1 MLKFKINVEKIYYK
15 EVVVYADDK
24 DHALE
29 IASELD
35 DFMEVNDTTYAES
48 NYDAVEIDNFEEGDE
63 LYEPVQDYLK

>member
-1 MLKFKINVEKIYYK
+1 MKKFKINVEKIYYK

-48 NYDAVEIDNFEEGDE
+48 NYDAKEIDNFEEDDE
-63 LYEPVQDYLK
+63 LYEPFQEYLK

>member
-1 MLKFKINVEKIYYK
+1 MKKFYINGEKIYYK

-35 DFMEVNDTTYAES
+35 DFMEVSDTTYTEY
-48 NYDAVEIDNFEEGDE
+48 NFDAKEIDNFEEDDE
-63 LYEPVQDYLK
+63 LHELVQEYLK